1 MCVVQGCVGLSV
13 ARTRMGGSVEVAPRF
28 CTNPLRLT
36 RRRSTSR
43 ERRKATPPLLP
54 SKTLCLVAFLA
65 SVCVKQHC
73 HVVFPPL
80 SSCVWVYA
88 CVYFLR
94 FSCSGRKRGRRRRD
108 FERPGARPQLASTR
122 ERRSLLLVQSVC
134 SGFFSFWRAGFPL
147 DGSFTGVVG

>member
-1 MCVVQGCVGLSV
+1 MCVVQGCVGPSV

-43 ERRKATPPLLP
+43 GRRKATPPLLP

-80 SSCVWVYA
+80 SSCAWACA

-122 ERRSLLLVQSVC
+122 ERGVH
-134 SGFFSFWRAGFPL
+134 FPL
-147 DGSFTGVVG
+147 YKVSALDFFLFGEQVFPSTVVSQAS